1 MIPIKK
7 RIEVIVSGEIQAVGY
22 REFVR
27 KATFRRMIT
36 GFVQN
41 LEDRKVKI
49 VAEGSEEELKNF
61 LSVINVSEYPIDVT
75 GMDIKWDIA
84 SKNFNNFEI
93 IRGDKD
99 SELFE
104 RIDVAG
110 TMLYKL
116 LDNSSTSLVKQDQ
129 MLNKQDIMIEKQDQ
143 MLNKQDIMIDLQV
156 DTKDEIKNMRGD
168 LGNSIIIEFAEIR
181 RKLQSIEDALG
192 KIGVKVE

>member
-1 MIPIKK
+1 MMPIKK
-7 RIEVIVSGEIQAVGY
+7 RIEVIARGEVQAVGY

-41 LEDRKVKI
+41 IEDGRVKI
-49 VAEGSEEELKNF
+49 VAEGFEEELKNF
-61 LSVINVSEYPIDVT
+61 LTKINVSEYQINVS
-75 GMDIKWDIA
+75 GMDIKWDNA
-84 SKNFNNFEI
+84 SENFTNFEI

-104 RIDVAG
+104 RIDIAG

-129 MLNKQDIMIEKQDQ
+129 MI
-143 MLNKQDIMIDLQV
+143 NKQDIMIDLQA
-156 DTKDEIKNMRGD
+156 DKKDEIKNLRG
-168 LGNSIIIEFAEIR
+168 
-181 RKLQSIEDALG
+181 
-192 KIGVKVE
+192 V